1 MDINIFKDK
10 ESFKEAWLKYTTTH
24 TGIEDIN
31 YLNDKFET
39 FYKNSNINVYNSFLG
54 TDKHYDSIT
63 MINDILNKYII
74 VENGV
79 LFLKHDIK
87 LSACVKTYAVLKKL
101 RASYKHSM
109 KKALENNNTIEANFY
124 NLMQGNTKEAL
135 NTFYGIMINIFSK
148 YYNYDVAS
156 ATTSR
161 GRSTVSM
168 NGLTIEAN
176 FGAYRPYTI
185 DAVLHFINNA
195 KKKDISKY
203 LNKLNNPTDE
213 DLLEH
218 LLKAH
223 LENYYA
229 IDVLKKEV
237 SKLNENERK
246 AVYYT
251 SNYDAIIKL
260 PYVKNLIVKIL
271 KHHNDN
277 YYKIDELGTDSDSI
291 KKYKKIIYIDPM
303 EPPIDLKEDTDEY
316 INIVRDLL
324 TGFYYYEGYKN
335 EFNEDYPSTQE
346 IFKSITRDR
355 IIITDTDSLIIT
367 LQEDMKKI
375 KEYEEYNEVVSNI
388 NPKMLDYI
396 LGSFI
401 ISAISTVITDGL
413 GRYTAQSLITESYR
427 SIIAYKQEFYFSTL
441 QTTKGA
447 KNYLGI
453 INIQEGVFLPNESI
467 DLKGLSLKKK
477 NFNKRLAN
485 MARHIAINMIAKN
498 KTPNV
503 RDILNEID
511 NCREEIPRLF
521 KGPKNIEMFT
531 VSKLKKNK
539 DDMMVNEFLEY
550 RFKAVKLYEELY
562 GEEIPIPGSFLITN
576 IDFKDRTE
584 DIKRLYPDKYNIL
597 EKIALDRSK
606 FGTIAKLKRKMEKHD
621 DVNHNINNA
630 VHSKF
635 IKDFIYNIE
644 RQESI
649 NDLKKYVKDTKDS
662 IKDDNKIS
670 SEEREYLTGFVPKI
684 IDIEQIDKIALPL
697 EAETVDSFITE
708 FININDITVFENLIA
723 VIVQGLGLEIIRNNK
738 GHQIIHN
745 IVSYY

>member
-1 MDINIFKDK
+1 MDIGIFKDK
-10 ESFKEAWLKYTTTH
+10 ESFKKEWLQYTKDN
-24 TGIEDIN
+24 TGIEDSK
-31 YLNDKFET
+31 YLSDEFDKF
-39 FYKNSNINVYNSFLG
+39 YNNANVNIYNSFLG
-54 TDKHYDSIT
+54 TDRQYDSMT
-63 MINDILNKYII
+63 LINDILSKYII

-79 LFLKHDIK
+79 LFLKHDIQ
-87 LSACVKTYAVLKKL
+87 LAACVKTYAVLKKL
-101 RASYKHSM
+101 RASYKNSM
-109 KKALENNNTIEANFY
+109 KKAIGNNNTIEANFY

-176 FGAYRPYTI
+176 FGSYRPYVI

-203 LNKLNNPTDE
+203 SDRLANPTD
-213 DLLEH
+213 DTLLDH
-218 LLKAH
+218 LLKYH

-229 IDVLKKEV
+229 IDILKKEI
-237 SKLNENERK
+237 SKLTVEERK

-260 PYVKNLIVKIL
+260 PFVKALILKIL

-277 YYKIDELGTDSDSI
+277 YYKIHDLGTNTDSI
-291 KKYKKIIYIDPM
+291 KQYKKIIYIDPM
-303 EPPIDLKEDTDEY
+303 EPPIDLKDDIEEY
-316 INIVRDLL
+316 INVVRDLL

-335 EFNEDYPSTQE
+335 EYGEDQTSTQE

-375 KEYEEYNEVVSNI
+375 KEYEEYNESVNNI
-388 NPKMLDYI
+388 DSKMLDYI

-453 INIQEGVFLPNESI
+453 INIQEGMFLPNESI

-498 KTPNV
+498 KTPNI

-511 NCREEIPRLF
+511 SCREEIPKLF

-531 VSKLKKNK
+531 VSKLKKNR
-539 DDMMVNEFLEY
+539 DDMMANEFLEY

-562 GEEIPIPGSFLITN
+562 KDEIPIPGSFLITN
-576 IDFKDRTE
+576 IDLKDRVE
-584 DIKRLYPDKYNIL
+584 DIKRLYPDKYEIL
-597 EKIALDRSK
+597 EKISLERSIY
-606 FGTIAKLKRKMEKHD
+606 GTIASLKRNVLKYNDTESSVVEEESPFIKEIIENVRAKKTNKEIKDYIKEMRNYAKDSTLITDIDRLCVE
-621 DVNHNINNA
+621 
-630 VHSKF
+630 KF
-635 IKDFIYNIE
+635 IAKIVDIDD
-644 RQESI
+644 I
-649 NDLKKYVKDTKDS
+649 N
-662 IKDDNKIS
+662 
-670 SEEREYLTGFVPKI
+670 
-684 IDIEQIDKIALPL
+684 KIALPL
-697 EAETVDSFITE
+697 EAETVDPFITE

>member
-109 KKALENNNTIEANFY
+109 KKALENNNTIEANFF

-203 LNKLNNPTDE
+203 LNKLNNPTDD

-218 LLKAH
+218 LLKTH

-229 IDVLKKEV
+229 INILKKEI

-277 YYKIDELGTDSDSI
+277 YYKIEELGTDSDSI

-303 EPPIDLKEDTDEY
+303 EPPVDLKEDIDEY
-316 INIVRDLL
+316 INVVKDLL

-335 EFNEDYPSTQE
+335 EFNEDHPSTQE

-375 KEYEEYNEVVSNI
+375 KEYEEYNDVVSNI
-388 NPKMLDYI
+388 DPKMLDYI

-401 ISAISTVITDGL
+401 ISAISTVITGGL
-413 GRYTAQSLITESYR
+413 GRYTTQSLITESYR

-503 RDILNEID
+503 RNILNEID

-531 VSKLKKNK
+531 VSKLKKNR
-539 DDMMVNEFLEY
+539 DDMMANEFLEY

-584 DIKRLYPDKYNIL
+584 DIKRLYPDKYKIL
-597 EKIALDRSK
+597 EKIALERSIY
-606 FGTIAKLKRKMEKHD
+606 GTIASLRRN
-621 DVNHNINNA
+621 V
-630 VHSKF
+630 SKYNDTENSIIDEESDF
-635 IKDFIYNIE
+635 IKGIIKNIKSKTSNKE
-644 RQESI
+644 IKDYIKEMRT
-649 NDLKKYVKDTKDS
+649 YVKDS
-662 IKDDNKIS
+662 ILVSGVDKLCVEKFIAKI
-670 SEEREYLTGFVPKI
+670 V
-684 IDIEQIDKIALPL
+684 DIEDLNKIALPL
-697 EAETVDSFITE
+697 EAETVDPFITE